1 MKFKFVIIVNLFILL
16 NTTFFAYAKNI
27 PPKLKP
33 QKFIDIAAYT
43 DKSKASKFL
52 QDLVKG
58 KKKEQII
65 VKAKEE
71 ETGEDSTVENQ
82 EVKRETQNKK
92 YIEKKTEP
100 SKTRDVKESQKKD
113 LPKKETQVSK
123 KETQTPIKDTQAKTE
138 TNKEITPKMK
148 PRDFKTWTPEQKG
161 PLETK
166 TLSERD
172 FEVAKVAFDYVDKKQ
187 WKLALSDAQ
196 KIQDKTIYTL
206 VNWMYLIEPQSGASF
221 GEYSSFIKNHKD
233 WPRINRLKYLAEH
246 KINFD
251 NNSPSSIIEYFSNNP
266 PLSGFGRLRLAEAFL
281 ENNQADRA
289 RTLVKDGFRDAELS
303 KNDLKYFSKIFKKFL
318 THSDYIL
325 RADYFAYEAKYKDL
339 KDTIDYLNPDYQ
351 KLYNAR
357 AALFTKRSADNLIAQ
372 IPQNLKDDP
381 GLSYDRIKW
390 RRKKAKFSEAL
401 SMINQSASDSLMRNQ
416 YLAKERISVA
426 RDKIQDKEYKLAYE
440 ILKDHRLSE
449 GYDYAEIEWHLG
461 WLASSFLNQ
470 QDIAINHFLKM
481 NAAVSY
487 PVSKAR
493 AAYWLGRTYKKL
505 GQSSQA
511 NSWFRAGSQYGTTF
525 YGQLSHRELG
535 DRNFLINNNFRFS
548 DSRYEEFKKNNP
560 MARSVIILK
569 ELNRTR
575 YAKDILK
582 HLGDIDQN
590 RTAEEISMAGVLAQE
605 IERLDFAIQIAKS
618 ASYKNLSLLEIS
630 YPRIEVPKQIK
641 NQKILD
647 SSVILSLIRQESEF
661 DTSANS
667 KVGAKGLMQIMPATA
682 RLLSK
687 VTSVDFSREKLTR
700 DKDYNLALGSYFISN
715 LENDF
720 GSHYLAFA
728 AYNAGP
734 HRVEKWLKKYGDPR
748 KKQIDPIDFIELI
761 PFQETR
767 NYVQRVSENI
777 NVYEYLDNPSNAV
790 NKIDHILFR

>member
-1 MKFKFVIIVNLFILL
+1 MKFKFVIIINLFILL

-27 PPKLKP
+27 APKLKP

-52 QDLVKG
+52 QDLI
-58 KKKEQII
+58 KKKKKDQE
-65 VKAKEE
+65 VKKTKDEEVKEY
-71 ETGEDSTVENQ
+71 DTVENQ
-82 EVKRETQNKK
+82 EVKKESQNKK
-92 YIEKKTEP
+92 YFEKKIEQE
-100 SKTRDVKESQKKD
+100 KNKDAKVNQKKD
-113 LPKKETQVSK
+113 IPKKETQ
-123 KETQTPIKDTQAKTE
+123 AKADN
-138 TNKEITPKMK
+138 NKEITPKMK
-148 PRDFKTWTPEQKG
+148 PRDFKTWTPETKG

-166 TLSERD
+166 TMNEKD
-172 FEVAKVAFDYVDKKQ
+172 FEVAKVVFDYVDKKQ

-196 KIQDKTIYTL
+196 KIQDKSVYTL

-221 GEYSSFIKNHKD
+221 SEYSTFIKSHKE

-281 ENNQADRA
+281 ENNQTDKA

-303 KNDLKYFSKIFKKFL
+303 KNDLKYFSRIFKKFL
-318 THSDYIL
+318 SHSDYVL

-339 KDTIDYLNPDYQ
+339 KDTIEYLNPDYQ

-401 SMINQSASDSLMRNQ
+401 AMINQSASDSLMRNQ
-416 YLAKERISVA
+416 YLAKERLSVA

-440 ILKDHRLSE
+440 ILKDHRLNE

-470 QDIAINHFLKM
+470 QDAAINHFLKM

-511 NSWFRAGSQYGTTF
+511 NSWFRTGSQYGTTF

-535 DRNFLINNNFRFS
+535 DRNFSINNNFRFS
-548 DSRYEEFKKNNP
+548 DSRFEEYKKNNP
-560 MARSVIILK
+560 MAKSVILLK
-569 ELNRTR
+569 ELNRTK

-582 HLGDIDQN
+582 HLGDIEQS
-590 RTAEEISMAGVLAQE
+590 RTSEEISMAGVLAQE
-605 IERLDFAIQIAKS
+605 IERLDFAIQIGKS
-618 ASYKNLSLLEIS
+618 ASYKNLTLLEIS
-630 YPRIEVPKQIK
+630 YPRIEVPKQVK

-647 SSVILSLIRQESEF
+647 SSVILALIRQESEF

-728 AYNAGP
+728 AYNAGS

-777 NVYEYLDNPSNAV
+777 NVYEYLNNPSGAV
-790 NKIDHILFR
+790 NKIEHILFR

>member
-1 MKFKFVIIVNLFILL
+1 MKFKFVITVNLFILL
-16 NTTFFAYAKNI
+16 NTAFFAYAKNI

-33 QKFIDIAAYT
+33 QKFIDSTAYAE
-43 DKSKASKFL
+43 KSKTSKFL
-52 QDLVKG
+52 KDFTKG

-65 VKAKEE
+65 IKPKEE
-71 ETGEDSTVENQ
+71 EIADDNTVEKQ
-82 EVKRETQNKK
+82 EVKRESQNKK
-92 YIEKKTEP
+92 YIEKQTEQ
-100 SKTRDVKESQKKD
+100 KKNKDVKDNQKKD
-113 LPKKETQVSK
+113 LTKKETQVITDS
-123 KETQTPIKDTQAKTE
+123 
-138 TNKEITPKMK
+138 NKEIIPKIK
-148 PRDFKTWTPEQKG
+148 PHDFKTWSPEKKG

-166 TLSERD
+166 TLSDRD
-172 FEVAKVAFDYVDKKQ
+172 FEVAKAVFEYVDKKQ
-187 WKLALSDAQ
+187 WKLALSDSQ

-221 GEYSSFIKNHKD
+221 NEYSTFIKNHKD

-251 NNSPSSIIEYFSNNP
+251 NNSPASIIEYFSNNT
-266 PLSGFGRLRLAEAFL
+266 PLSGFGRLRLAEAYL
-281 ENNQADRA
+281 ENNQTDKA

-318 THSDYIL
+318 THSDYVL

-339 KDTIDYLNPDYQ
+339 RDTIEYLNSDYQ

-357 AALFTKRSADNLIAQ
+357 SALFTKRSADNLIAQ

-401 SMINQSASDSLMRNQ
+401 TMINQSASDSLMRNQ
-416 YLAKERISVA
+416 YLAKERLSVA
-426 RDKIQDKEYKLAYE
+426 RDKIQEKEYKVAYE
-440 ILKDHRLSE
+440 ILKDHRLNE

-470 QDIAINHFLKM
+470 QDAAINHFLKM

-505 GQSSQA
+505 GQTTQA
-511 NSWFRAGSQYGTTF
+511 NSWFRTGSQYGTTF

-535 DRNFLINNNFRFS
+535 DRNFSINNSFRFN
-548 DSRYEEFKKNNP
+548 DGRYEEFKKNNP
-560 MARSVIILK
+560 MAKSVIILK

-582 HLGDIDQN
+582 HLGDFEQN
-590 RTAEEISMAGVLAQE
+590 RTAEEISMSGVLAQE

-618 ASYKNLSLLEIS
+618 ASYKNLNLLEIS
-630 YPRIEVPKQIK
+630 YPRIEIPKQVK

-734 HRVEKWLKKYGDPR
+734 HRVEKWLKNYGDPR

-761 PFQETR
+761 PFYETR

-777 NVYEYLDNPSNAV
+777 NVYEYLDNPSTAI